1 MDRRAQCARGGGRGA
16 GLRACDS
23 SPPMRILGHHVGGV
37 LYAKKIKPL
46 FDNQV
51 VPVQVVT

>member
-1 MDRRAQCARGGGRGA
+1 MRSAPGGVGGGA
-16 GLRACDS
+16 GSRACDS